1 MEKNA
6 IFKTS
11 VTILLAIIAA
21 ALTVL
26 VLDKAG
32 LIHINCENHH
42 HGSAQSNTALFHSDA
57 GDDEHVHDARCG
69 HGAKEHTHEKHV
81 HGPGCAHGHGHDHG
95 HDHK

>member
-26 VLDKAG
+26 VLDKMG
-32 LIHINCENHH
+32 LIHINCKNHH
-42 HGSAQSNTALFHSDA
+42 HGSAQSNTAMFHKET
-57 GDDEHVHDARCG
+57 EHVHDAHCG
-69 HGAKEHTHEKHV
+69 HSAKEHTPEKHV
-81 HGPGCAHGHGHDHG
+81 HGSGCAHGH
-95 HDHK
+95 DHK